1 MRTVKWN
8 AFLSG
13 LCGFAVALGAMAA
26 TASAD
31 VTTER
36 GASILVFPKVI
47 SDGTFDTVI
56 QITNT
61 SNDVVF
67 ARCFYVN
74 GQLAD
79 PSQPEHPVLNPPL
92 CTETDFNIRLTRQQ
106 PTHWLVS
113 RGRPVNPSDACNPGS
128 TPTCISQN
136 TYGVDANGTGID
148 PGAVPP
154 VGNNFRGE
162 LKCVE
167 VDATGAPL
175 GGNHL
180 KGEATIKGAP
190 QGAPQGNAVDV
201 SKYNALGIRGTELAG
216 AAGNALFLNNAPGV
230 HGGMYD
236 ACPERLIVN
245 HFAEDV
251 EDPVAGEGS
260 AVLTYI
266 TFVPCSEDFENQL
279 PATVTLQ
286 FKVINE
292 FETPFSTSTSITC
305 WKDIRLKDI
314 GNTNIFDASV
324 LGSTVA
330 SSHITPA
337 DIKDGG
343 VLAVLEEWRRDSGG
357 NVARSA
363 VNVHTVGNRFFG
375 DNGTEFDRIILPG
388 QF

>member
-13 LCGFAVALGAMAA
+13 LCGFAVVLGAMAA

-47 SDGTFDTVI
+47 SDGIFDTVI

-79 PSQPEHPVLNPPL
+79 PTRAEHPVLNPPL
-92 CTETDFNIRLTRQQ
+92 CTEVDFNIRLTRQQ
-106 PTHWLVS
+106 PTHWIVS
-113 RGRPVNPSDACNPGS
+113 RGRPVNPSDTCAPGS
-128 TPTCISQN
+128 VPTCVVPP
-136 TYGVDANGTGID
+136 GVDVNGTGID
-148 PGAVPP
+148 PGAIPP
-154 VGNNFRGE
+154 VGDNFKGE

-167 VDATGAPL
+167 VDASGSPL

-190 QGAPQGNAVDV
+190 VGAPAGNSVDV
-201 SKYNALGIRGTELAG
+201 SKYNAIGIRGTELAG
-216 AAGNALFLNNAPGV
+216 AAGNALFLNNVTGV
-230 HGGMYD
+230 GGGMYD

-245 HFAEDV
+245 HFAEGV
-251 EDPVAGEGS
+251 QDPVAGEGS
-260 AVLTYI
+260 AVQTFM
-266 TFVPCSEDFENQL
+266 TFVPCAEDFENQI

-286 FKVINE
+286 FRVTNE

-305 WKDIRLKDI
+305 WKDIRLSDI

-330 SSHITPA
+330 TSDITPA
-337 DIKDGG
+337 DIDDGG
-343 VLAVLEEWRRDSGG
+343 VLAVLEEWRSDGAG
-357 NVARSA
+357 NFARSA
-363 VNVHTVGNRFFG
+363 VNVHTEGNRFFG
-375 DNGTEFDRIILPG
+375 EDGTEFDRIILPG